1 MWFKAEEALNE
12 DQVQVA
18 LKNIIRDGV
27 ASQAMGILTGGAFII
42 AFAVKLGASNFVI
55 GLLAA
60 IGPLAQLLQLPSIFI
75 VEKVRNRRLI
85 TVVAAALSR
94 LCWLM
99 IALSPFIF
107 PAKIAIAVLLILL
120 AAVSAFGAV
129 SGCSWNSWM
138 RDLIPENVMGSFFSK
153 RMRISTGVGIAL
165 SILAAMYLDF
175 WKKQFAN
182 QELAGYSILFFLGF
196 AAGVLGL
203 FFLAKIPEIR
213 MPPVQER
220 IKITKLLSLPFR
232 DENFRKLIAF
242 MCSWNF
248 AVNLA
253 GPFFMVY
260 MLKRLGLSM
269 SFIIGLSIVS
279 QVMNFLFLKIWGK
292 YTDRFSNKSVLAISG
307 PLFICTILAW
317 TFTTMP
323 EKYFLTIPLLIVI
336 HMVMGM
342 SSAGVSLASGNI
354 SLKLAPKGQA
364 TVYLATNTIVNS
376 IAAGIAPILGG
387 TFADYF
393 AGRELAWTLNYK
405 SPTGEFILPTLNLQ
419 QWDFFF
425 VFAFVIG
432 LYALHR
438 LAMVKETGEVEER
451 IVAQELFTEVR
462 TQVRILSSIEGVRQ
476 MVSFPLSI
484 VRNLAVKIG
493 TSNNSETEPSKERV
507 GNEES

>member
-1 MWFKAEEALNE
+1 MFKTEETLNE
-12 DQVQVA
+12 NQIQFA

-27 ASQAMGILTGGAFII
+27 ASQAMGILTGGAFLI

-60 IGPLAQLLQLPSIFI
+60 IGPLSQLLQLPSIFL
-75 VEKVRNRRLI
+75 VEKIRNRRMI
-85 TVVAAALSR
+85 TVVAAGLSR
-94 LCWLM
+94 LCWLV

-120 AAVSAFGAV
+120 IAVSAFGAIA
-129 SGCSWNSWM
+129 GCSWNSWM
-138 RDLIPENVMGSFFSK
+138 RDLIPEKIMGSFFSK
-153 RMRISTGVGIAL
+153 RMRIAVGVGIGL
-165 SILAAMYLDF
+165 SILA
-175 WKKQFAN
+175 
-182 QELAGYSILFFLGF
+182 ELAGYSILFFVGF
-196 AAGVLGL
+196 AAGMIGL
-203 FFLAKIPEIR
+203 LFLAKTPETK
-213 MPPVQER
+213 MPPILEKQ
-220 IKITKLLSLPFR
+220 KMLKLLLQPFK

-260 MLKRLGLSM
+260 MLKRLSLSM

-279 QVMNFLFLKIWGK
+279 QVFNFLFLKLWGR
-292 YTDRFSNKSVLAISG
+292 YTDRFSNKSVLAISC
-307 PLFICTILAW
+307 PLFLVSILAW

-323 EKYFLTIPLLIVI
+323 EKYILTIPLLVLI
-336 HMVMGM
+336 HIVMGL

-354 SLKLAPKGQA
+354 SLKLAPKGSA
-364 TVYLATNTIVNS
+364 TAYLAANTIANS

-387 TFADYF
+387 KFADF
-393 AGRELAWTLNYK
+393 FSGRQLDWVLKYT
-405 SPTGEFILPTLNLQ
+405 SPGGEIVLPTLNLQ

-425 VFAFVIG
+425 AFAFLVG

-438 LAMVKETGEVEER
+438 LAMVKEQGEVEEK

-462 TQVRILSSIEGVRQ
+462 TQVRTLSSVEGLRQ
-476 MVSFPLSI
+476 MVSFPFAIIS
-484 VRNLAVKIG
+484 NF
-493 TSNNSETEPSKERV
+493 TSKKER
-507 GNEES
+507 NK

>member
-1 MWFKAEEALNE
+1 MWFKTEETLNE
-12 DQVQVA
+12 SQIQSA
-18 LKNIIRDGV
+18 LKNVIKDGV
-27 ASQAMGILTGGAFII
+27 ASQAMGILTGGAFLV

-75 VEKVRNRRLI
+75 VERIRNRRLI

-94 LCWLM
+94 ICWLI

-107 PAKIAIAVLLILL
+107 PAKIAITVLLILL
-120 AAVSAFGAV
+120 AVVSAFGAV

-138 RDLIPENVMGSFFSK
+138 RDLIPENIMGSFFSK
-153 RMRISTGVGIAL
+153 RMRVATGVGIAL
-165 SILAAMYLDF
+165 SIIAALYLDF
-175 WKKQFAN
+175 WKKQFAS
-182 QELAGYSILFFLGF
+182 QELAGYSILFFIGF
-196 AAGVLGL
+196 AFGILGVY
-203 FFLAKIPEIR
+203 FLAKTPEIR
-213 MPPVQER
+213 MPRIQER
-220 IKITKLLSLPFR
+220 AKIFKLLSLPFR

-269 SFIIGLSIVS
+269 SFIIALSIVS
-279 QVMNFLFLKIWGK
+279 QVMNFTFLKIWGK

-307 PLFICTILAW
+307 PLFIISILAW

-323 EKYFLTIPLLIVI
+323 EKHFLTIPLLIII
-336 HMVMGM
+336 HVVMGL

-364 TVYLATNTIVNS
+364 TAYLAANTITNS

-387 TFADYF
+387 RFADFF

-405 SPTGEFILPTLNLQ
+405 SPTGEFSLATLNLQ

-425 VFAFVIG
+425 ALAFLIG
-432 LYALHR
+432 LYAIHR
-438 LAMVKETGEVEER
+438 LAMVKETGEVEEK
-451 IVAQELFTEVR
+451 IVAQELINEVR
-462 TQVRILSSIEGVRQ
+462 TQVRILSSVEGLRQ
-476 MVSFPLSI
+476 MVSFPISV
-484 VRNLAVKIG
+484 VRNITKGIIPNG
-493 TSNNSETEPSKERV
+493 KEKT
-507 GNEES
+507 G